1 MFNYIRNRMELQ
13 NKMKI
18 GNFKPENKVFLAPMA
33 GVTDVVF
40 RTLCKEQG
48 CGLTYSEMVSA
59 KGIMYEND
67 NTKKLLGIN
76 KKEGKVA
83 VQLFGSDPKVLSDMA
98 KKLNDNDDIGFFDIN
113 MGCPAPKIVKNGD
126 GSALMKNPKLIGE
139 IVKAVTSNIDKP
151 LTIKIRKG
159 FDDDCVNAVE
169 IAKIAEENGASG
181 LAIHGRTREQFYS
194 GDADWDIIK
203 KVKENVSIPIIGNGD
218 INSPEKAK
226 EILDYTGCDAIM
238 IGRWAQGNPWIFKR
252 IVHYLETGEMLDKP
266 SINEKIDIAIKHLHM
281 LIDYKGEYIGIRE
294 MRKHLGWYIKGMPK
308 SAEMRVIINNIEEPQ
323 KMEELLLSMKQ

>member
-1 MFNYIRNRMELQ
+1 
-13 NKMKI
+13 MKI
-18 GNFKPENKVFLAPMA
+18 GNFEPQNNVFLAPMA

-59 KGIMYEND
+59 KGIMYDND
-67 NTKKLLGIN
+67 NTKKLLEID
-76 KKEGKVA
+76 KSEGKVA
-83 VQLFGSDPKVLSDMA
+83 VQLFGSDPDVLSDMA
-98 KKLNDNDDIGFFDIN
+98 KKLDSNEDIGFFDIN

-126 GSALMKNPKLIGE
+126 GSALMKNPKLIGK
-139 IVKAVTSNIDKP
+139 IVKAVSSSTSKP

-159 FDDDCVNAVE
+159 YDDDCVNAVE
-169 IAKIAEENGASG
+169 IAKIVEENGGAG

-194 GDADWDIIK
+194 GNADWDIIK

-218 INSPEKAK
+218 ITSPEKAK
-226 EILDYTGCDAIM
+226 EILEYTGCDAIM
-238 IGRWAQGNPWIFKR
+238 IGREAQGNPWIFKR
-252 IVHYLETGEMLDKP
+252 VVHYLKTGEIISNP
-266 SINEKIDIAIKHLHM
+266 SINEKIDVAIKHLHM
-281 LIDYKGEYIGIRE
+281 LIQCKGEYIAIRE

-308 SAEMRVIINNIEEPQ
+308 SSEMRVIINGVEKPE

>member
-1 MFNYIRNRMELQ
+1 
-13 NKMKI
+13 MKI
-18 GNFKPENKVFLAPMA
+18 GDFKLQNNVFLAPMA

-40 RTLCKEQG
+40 RTICKEQG

-59 KGIMYEND
+59 KGIMYDND
-67 NTKKLLGIN
+67 NTKKLLEIN

-83 VQLFGSDPKVLSDMA
+83 VQLFGSDPNVLADMA
-98 KKLNDNDDIGFFDIN
+98 KKLDDNDNIGFFDIN

-139 IVKAVTSNIDKP
+139 IVKAVSSSTKKP

-159 FDDDCVNAVE
+159 FDDDSINALE

-181 LAIHGRTREQFYS
+181 IAIHGRTREQFYS
-194 GDADWDIIK
+194 GKADWDIIK
-203 KVKENVSIPIIGNGD
+203 KIKENVNIFVIGNGD
-218 INSPEKAK
+218 ITSPEKAK
-226 EILDYTGCDAIM
+226 EMLDYTGCDAIM
-238 IGRWAQGNPWIFKR
+238 IGRAAQGNPWIFKR
-252 IVHYLETGEMLDKP
+252 VVHYLETGEILEKP
-266 SINEKIDIAIKHLHM
+266 SINEKIDVAINHLHM
-281 LIDYKGEYIGIRE
+281 LVEYKGEYIGIRE

-308 SAEMRVIINNIEEPQ
+308 SSEMRVIINGIEDSK

>member
-1 MFNYIRNRMELQ
+1 
-13 NKMKI
+13 MKI

-59 KGIMYEND
+59 KGIMYDND
-67 NTKKLLGIN
+67 NTKKLLDIN

-83 VQLFGSDPKVLSDMA
+83 VQLFGSDPKVLADMA
-98 KKLNDNDDIGFFDIN
+98 KKLDDNDDIGFFDIN

-139 IVKAVTSNIDKP
+139 IVKAVTSNIKKP

-159 FDDDCVNAVE
+159 FDDDCINAIE

-181 LAIHGRTREQFYS
+181 IAIHGRTREQFYS
-194 GDADWDIIK
+194 GEADWDIIK
-203 KVKENVSIPIIGNGD
+203 KVKESVSIPIIGNGD
-218 INSPEKAK
+218 ISSPEKAK

-252 IVHYLETGEMLDKP
+252 VVHYLETGEILENP
-266 SINEKIDIAIKHLHM
+266 SINEKIDIAIKHLYM
-281 LIDYKGEYIGIRE
+281 LIEHKGEYIGIRE

-308 SAEMRVIINNIEEPQ
+308 SSEMRVIINGVEEPK
-323 KMEELLLSMKQ
+323 KMEDLLLSMKQ